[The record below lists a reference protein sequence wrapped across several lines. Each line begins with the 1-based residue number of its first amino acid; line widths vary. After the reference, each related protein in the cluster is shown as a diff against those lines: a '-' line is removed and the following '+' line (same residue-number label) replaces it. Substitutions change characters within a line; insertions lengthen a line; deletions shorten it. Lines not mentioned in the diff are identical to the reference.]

1 MVPSPTPLEWVL
13 RSKWHF
19 ITSLGLFFVV
29 FLIYCVWNNLPKPN
43 ESTFADSFVM
53 AYQVMISRM
62 NVSLTA
68 SKHQFI
74 VLMAR
79 HVGNLH
85 LGFVAAHFL
94 MFMNRK

>member
-1 MVPSPTPLEWVL
+1 M
-13 RSKWHF
+13 
-19 ITSLGLFFVV
+19 
-29 FLIYCVWNNLPKPN
+29 FLAYCVHNDLPPKTNPD
-43 ESTFADSFVM
+43 ELRTFFDTFVM

-62 NVSLTA
+62 NYSGLP